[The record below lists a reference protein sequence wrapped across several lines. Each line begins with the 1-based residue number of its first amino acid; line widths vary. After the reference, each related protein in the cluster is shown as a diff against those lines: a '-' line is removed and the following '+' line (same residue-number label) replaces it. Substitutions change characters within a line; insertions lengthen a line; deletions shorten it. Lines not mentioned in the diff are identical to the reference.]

1 MNLRHINLNLL
12 KTLQILFETR
22 NVTDAAKILFLT
34 QPAIST
40 ALKQLRALFKD
51 PLFIKGTDRYFKLT
65 HRALQIQPELERILK
80 ETEHLIGIHNEMIVP
95 ETLNEQFHI
104 ALHNRVGSVIF
115 PRLYRALK
123 EIAPHVTIKHTD
135 ITDLR
140 TIPTQELQQFDFI
153 IGTFDQLP
161 KNFLREAY
169 FDDQL
174 VCLSGVNSLNKK
186 EQITKEDLNTHEHVV
201 LSPMS
206 YYTKIFTDT
215 LLTSYGIKRT
225 YRMEVSNLLLA
236 VQLASSESLL
246 LIMMKKRAEFLQ
258 KIFPLKIFSLPFES
272 PTLKTDILYKKADED
287 NPVKQWFKS
296 LLHKIIE
303 DAKEVHLN

>member
-1 MNLRHINLNLL
+1 MNLRTINLNLL

-22 NVTDAAKILFLT
+22 NVTDTAKILFLT

-40 ALKQLRALFKD
+40 ALKQLRSLFND
-51 PLFIKGTDRYFKLT
+51 PLFIKGNDRYFKLT
-65 HRALQIQPELERILK
+65 HKALHIQPELERILK
-80 ETEHLIGIHNEMIVP
+80 ETENLIGIHSEMILP
-95 ETLNEQFHI
+95 EKLKEEFHI
-104 ALHNRVGSVIF
+104 ALHNRVGAVIF
-115 PRLYRALK
+115 PRLYHSLR

-135 ITDLR
+135 VADL
-140 TIPTQELQQFDFI
+140 TSVPKQELQQFDFI

-161 KNFLREAY
+161 KNFLRESY

-174 VCLSGVNSLNKK
+174 VCLSGVTSLNKK
-186 EQITKEDLNTHEHVV
+186 SSITKEDLNEHEHII

-206 YYTKIFTDT
+206 HYTKIFTDT
-215 LLTSYGIKRT
+215 LLMSYGIKRH

-246 LIMMKKRAEFLQ
+246 LIMMRKRAEFLQ

-272 PTLKTDILYKKADED
+272 PVLKTEILYKKADED
-287 NPVKQWFKS
+287 NPVKQWFKA
-296 LLHKIIE
+296 LLHNIIE
-303 DAKEVHLN
+303 EANERGSQ